1 MWLATLAIVSCAAW
15 WLLSL
20 AIRLGSVAAALVQPA
35 VRARAAIRREDP
47 PISAL
52 VPVNRLDCGLEA
64 AFVSLFSQSYPRF
77 EVLVS
82 AARESCP
89 ALAVARSVAARF
101 PKIRSRFIVG
111 EAHVAVS
118 PKLDNL
124 VIPLAE
130 ADHDLVLVKDANV
143 HLAPGQLAA
152 FVQHLGPG
160 VGLVC
165 AVPIATEPATFA
177 AEIECAMINGHAAPL
192 LLAASALGWGF
203 GYGKILLFDRRD
215 FERAGGVAAIAHAIG
230 EDHAL
235 SKAMARIG
243 LRTVFAESLVRQT
256 AGPRTFREV
265 WQRQLRWMVVRRC
278 EAPLAFYLEPFF
290 SCLFTASAGAIGASV
305 LGMPWWVPAAV
316 TPAAWFGI
324 EALFLAAKGC
334 GFSWR
339 SPFAAACR
347 ELMIPAL
354 WVQALATTRV
364 YWSDLPLDVP
374 RRRAA

>member
-1 MWLATLAIVSCAAW
+1 MWLASLAIVSCAAW

-20 AIRLGSVAAALVQPA
+20 VVRLGSVAAALVQPA
-35 VRARAAIRREDP
+35 VRAKPAIRRDEP
-47 PISAL
+47 PISTL
-52 VPVNRLDCGLEA
+52 VPVDRLNCGLDA

-89 ALAVARSVAARF
+89 ALAVARSIAARF

-124 VIPLAE
+124 VMPLAQ

-143 HLAPGQLAA
+143 RLVPGQLAE
-152 FVQHLGPG
+152 FVRHLTPG
-160 VGLVC
+160 VGLLC
-165 AVPIATEPATFA
+165 AVPIATEPTTFA

-203 GYGKILLFDRRD
+203 GYGKILLFDRRNL
-215 FERAGGVAAIAHAIG
+215 ERAGGVAAIAHAIG

-235 SKAMARIG
+235 AKALARTG
-243 LRTVFAESLVRQT
+243 LRTVFAGSLVRQA

-265 WQRQLRWMVVRRC
+265 WHRQLRWMVIRRC

-290 SCLFTASAGAIGASV
+290 GCLFTACAGAIGASA
-305 LGMPWWVPAAV
+305 LGLPWWLPAAV

-334 GFSWR
+334 GLSWR
-339 SPFAAACR
+339 APVAAACR

-364 YWSDLPLDVP
+364 YWGDLPLDVP